1 MKVTATLTENT
12 ISEQIKRL
20 ISNLEVKLMKSIFVI
35 VLLLVILISPAS
47 AEEETCDMLF
57 VQDAK
62 AMTFDGSRLTLKE
75 TNPNIIFFCD
85 RPVRTA
91 GHMTRD
97 AFMKLVTEGE
107 NSFADNPPN
116 AAVSIIDAKGEVTEV
131 VVTLSKRPLVNGND
145 MVFPI
150 KVLEGEL
157 PNAGETVIMFMDPIG
172 RPMSPTSAAGVHR
185 RHRRRAVRH
194 VVH

>member
-1 MKVTATLTENT
+1 
-12 ISEQIKRL
+12 
-20 ISNLEVKLMKSIFVI
+20 MKSIFV
-35 VLLLVILISPAS
+35 LMLLVAILVSPAL

-62 AMTFDGSRLTLKE
+62 TMSFDGSRLTLKDA
-75 TNPNIIFFCD
+75 NPNIIFFCD

-91 GHMTRD
+91 GHMDRN

-131 VVTLSKRPLVNGND
+131 VVTLSKRPLVSGND

-157 PNAGETVIMFMDPIG
+157 PNAGETVIMFIDPIG
-172 RPMSPTSAAGVHR
+172 RPMSPTSVAGVHR

-194 VVH
+194 LN

>member
-1 MKVTATLTENT
+1 
-12 ISEQIKRL
+12 
-20 ISNLEVKLMKSIFVI
+20 MKSIFVI
-35 VLLLVILISPAS
+35 VLLLATLAS
-47 AEEETCDMLF
+47 SAYAEEETCDMLF
-57 VQDAK
+57 VQYSK

-75 TNPNIIFFCD
+75 ANPNIIFFCD

-116 AAVSIIDAKGEVTEV
+116 AAVSIINAKGEITEV
-131 VVTLSKRPLVNGND
+131 VVTLSKRPLVSGND

-150 KVLEGEL
+150 KAVEGEL
-157 PNAGETVIMFMDPIG
+157 PNAGETVIMFIDPIG
-172 RPMSPTSAAGVHR
+172 RPMSPASAAGVHR

-194 VVH
+194 VVR

>member
-1 MKVTATLTENT
+1 
-12 ISEQIKRL
+12 
-20 ISNLEVKLMKSIFVI
+20 MKSIFVI
-35 VLLLVILISPAS
+35 VFLITTLALPAS

-75 TNPNIIFFCD
+75 ANPNIIFFCD

-91 GHMTRD
+91 GHIMTRD

-116 AAVSIIDAKGEVTEV
+116 AAVSIVSAKGDVTEV
-131 VVTLSKRPLVNGND
+131 VVTLSKRPLVNGNN

-150 KVLEGEL
+150 KVIDGEL
-157 PNAGETVIMFMDPIG
+157 PNAGETVIMFIDPIG

-185 RHRRRAVRH
+185 RQKVIIEVVSKPHLIRLRRTALFRRLTPC
-194 VVH
+194 

>member
-1 MKVTATLTENT
+1 MKSFLIIVILLATLA
-12 ISEQIKRL
+12 L
-20 ISNLEVKLMKSIFVI
+20 
-35 VLLLVILISPAS
+35 PAS

-62 AMTFDGSRLTLKE
+62 AMVFDGSLLTLKE
-75 TNPNIIFFCD
+75 ANPNIIFFCD

-116 AAVSIIDAKGEVTEV
+116 AAVSIIDAKGEVVEA
-131 VVTLSKRPLVNGND
+131 VVTLSKKPLVSGND

-150 KVLEGEL
+150 KVIDGEL
-157 PNAGETVIMFMDPIG
+157 PNAGETVIMFIDPIG
-172 RPMSPTSAAGVHR
+172 RPMSPTSRAGVHR

-194 VVH
+194 IVR

>member
-1 MKVTATLTENT
+1 
-12 ISEQIKRL
+12 
-20 ISNLEVKLMKSIFVI
+20 MKSIFVI
-35 VLLLVILISPAS
+35 VLLSVILISSAV

-62 AMTFDGSRLTLKE
+62 AMVFDGSQLTLKDA
-75 TNPNIIFFCD
+75 NPNIIFFCD

-116 AAVSIIDAKGEVTEV
+116 AAVSIIGAKGEVIEA
-131 VVTLSKRPLVNGND
+131 VVTLSKRPLVRGND
-145 MVFPI
+145 LVFPI
-150 KVLEGEL
+150 KVIDGKL
-157 PNAGETVIMFMDPIG
+157 PNAGETVIMFIDPIG
-172 RPMSPTSAAGVHR
+172 RPISPTSRAGVHR
-185 RHRRRAVRH
+185 RHRRRAVARH
-194 VVH
+194 N

>member
-1 MKVTATLTENT
+1 
-12 ISEQIKRL
+12 
-20 ISNLEVKLMKSIFVI
+20 MKSIFVI
-35 VLLLVILISPAS
+35 VFLITTLALPAS

-62 AMTFDGSRLTLKE
+62 TMSFDGSRLTLKDA
-75 TNPNIIFFCD
+75 NPNIIFFCD

-91 GHMTRD
+91 GHMDRN

-131 VVTLSKRPLVNGND
+131 VVTLSKRPLVEGND
-145 MVFPI
+145 MIFPI

-157 PNAGETVIMFMDPIG
+157 PNAGETVIMFIDPIG
-172 RPMSPTSAAGVHR
+172 RPMSPTSVAGVHR

-194 VVH
+194 LN

>member
-1 MKVTATLTENT
+1 MHKAMRQLPNLE
-12 ISEQIKRL
+12 IKR
-20 ISNLEVKLMKSIFVI
+20 MKSIFVI
-35 VLLLVILISPAS
+35 VVLLATLASPAL

-62 AMTFDGSRLTLKE
+62 AMVFDGSMLTLKE
-75 TNPNIIFFCD
+75 ANPNIIFFCD

-97 AFMKLVTEGE
+97 AFMKLVSEGE

-116 AAVSIIDAKGEVTEV
+116 AAVSIIDAKGEVIEV
-131 VVTLSKRPLVNGND
+131 VVTLSKKPLVSGND

-150 KVLEGEL
+150 KVIDGEL
-157 PNAGETVIMFMDPIG
+157 PNAGETVIMFIDPIG
-172 RPMSPTSAAGVHR
+172 RPLSPTSRAGVHR
-185 RHRRRAVRH
+185 RHRRRAIGRH
-194 VVH
+194 N

>member
-1 MKVTATLTENT
+1 MAIFQGGVIMHKARRQ
-12 ISEQIKRL
+12 ISK
-20 ISNLEVKLMKSIFVI
+20 LEVKRMKYIFVI
-35 VLLLVILISPAS
+35 VLLLASLASPAL
-47 AEEETCDMLF
+47 AEEEACDMLF

-62 AMTFDGSRLTLKE
+62 AMVFDGRLLTLKE
-75 TNPNIIFFCD
+75 ANPNIIFFCD

-97 AFMKLVTEGE
+97 AFMKLVSEGE

-116 AAVSIIDAKGEVTEV
+116 AAVSIIDAKGEVIEV
-131 VVTLSKRPLVNGND
+131 VVTLSKKPLVSGND

-150 KVLEGEL
+150 KLIDGEL
-157 PNAGETVIMFMDPIG
+157 PNAGETVIMFIDPIG

-194 VVH
+194 IN

>member
-1 MKVTATLTENT
+1 
-12 ISEQIKRL
+12 
-20 ISNLEVKLMKSIFVI
+20 MKSIFV
-35 VLLLVILISPAS
+35 LMLLVAILVSPAL

-62 AMTFDGSRLTLKE
+62 TMSFDGSRLTLKDA
-75 TNPNIIFFCD
+75 NPNIIFFCD

-91 GHMTRD
+91 GHMDRN

-131 VVTLSKRPLVNGND
+131 VVTLSKRPLVEGND
-145 MVFPI
+145 MIFPI

-157 PNAGETVIMFMDPIG
+157 PNAGETVIMFIDPIG
-172 RPMSPTSAAGVHR
+172 RPMSPTSVAGVHR

-194 VVH
+194 LN